1 MLRKF
6 SKSRSRL
13 VEVRGP
19 SQQTRVMSHEDYVS
33 KTIEEKRNEVE
44 LFRAGLSFRGN
55 SDHRGEQIM
64 RRWIA

>member
-1 MLRKF
+1 
-6 SKSRSRL
+6 
-13 VEVRGP
+13 
-19 SQQTRVMSHEDYVS
+19 MSHEDYVS